1 MILENQLPA
10 TQTAAFSLRQTE
22 NHSTH
27 LPAAANKIE
36 PASNP
41 VQKLMLFSSS

>member
-10 TQTAAFSLRQTE
+10 TQTEAFSLRQTE